1 MRNINNMFCTEI
13 KKELCNWKLY
23 FSIAVYILLCFY
35 VRSDYG
41 KGGALRAIDNML
53 SLSNTI
59 TLISIL
65 AAFPT
70 ACTFSEDWENGYYK
84 FIVSRSS
91 QVQYII
97 TKILVCAISTFC
109 VSFVSFSIFGLIEYA
124 LTGPGTDVVN
134 EGWMFYDLVNSRYNI
149 LYIFIRSGLLSLVL
163 ALFSEYGLM
172 GSAIMPNKFVAIA
185 FPLISSIILREI
197 SFRINYGDISIHKI
211 ESASM
216 KTPGQCIIAFV
227 TLVVLALIANVI
239 FSYFVKR
246 RIRCEIN

>member
-1 MRNINNMFCTEI
+1 ME
-13 KKELCNWKLY
+13 
-23 FSIAVYILLCFY
+23 
-35 VRSDYG
+35 

-53 SLSNTI
+53 DLSNTI

-109 VSFVSFSIFGLIEYA
+109 VSFVSFSIFGLTEYA

-134 EGWMFYDLVNSRYNI
+134 EGLMFYDLVNSRYNI
-149 LYIFIRSGLLSLVL
+149 LYIFIRAGLLSLVL

-172 GSAIMPNKFVAIA
+172 GSAISLTSLFLA

-197 SFRINYGDISIHKI
+197 SFRINYGGISIHKI

-216 KTPGQCIIAFV
+216 KTPGQYIIAFV

>member
-1 MRNINNMFCTEI
+1 M
-13 KKELCNWKLY
+13 
-23 FSIAVYILLCFY
+23 
-35 VRSDYG
+35 
-41 KGGALRAIDNML
+41 
-53 SLSNTI
+53 
-59 TLISIL
+59 
-65 AAFPT
+65 
-70 ACTFSEDWENGYYK
+70 
-84 FIVSRSS
+84 
-91 QVQYII
+91 
-97 TKILVCAISTFC
+97 
-109 VSFVSFSIFGLIEYA
+109 FVSFSIFGLIEYA

-134 EGWMFYDLVNSRYNI
+134 EGLMFYDLVNSRYNI

-172 GSAIMPNKFVAIA
+172 GSAIIPNKFVAIA

-197 SFRINYGDISIHKI
+197 SFRINYGGISIHKI

-216 KTPGQCIIAFV
+216 KTPGQYIIAFV

>member
-1 MRNINNMFCTEI
+1 M
-13 KKELCNWKLY
+13 
-23 FSIAVYILLCFY
+23 
-35 VRSDYG
+35 RSDYG

-53 SLSNTI
+53 ALSNTI

-65 AAFPT
+65 AGFPT

-109 VSFVSFSIFGLIEYA
+109 VSFVSFSIFGLTEYA

-134 EGWMFYDLVNSRYNI
+134 EGLMFYDLVNSRYNI

-197 SFRINYGDISIHKI
+197 SFRINYGGISIHKI

-216 KTPGQCIIAFV
+216 KTPGQYIIAFV

-239 FSYFVKR
+239 L
-246 RIRCEIN
+246 

>member
-1 MRNINNMFCTEI
+1 M
-13 KKELCNWKLY
+13 
-23 FSIAVYILLCFY
+23 
-35 VRSDYG
+35 
-41 KGGALRAIDNML
+41 
-53 SLSNTI
+53 
-59 TLISIL
+59 

-109 VSFVSFSIFGLIEYA
+109 VSFVSFSIFGLTEYA

-134 EGWMFYDLVNSRYNI
+134 EGLMFYDLVNSRYNI

-197 SFRINYGDISIHKI
+197 SFRINYGGISIHKI

-216 KTPGQCIIAFV
+216 KTPGQYIIAFV

>member
-1 MRNINNMFCTEI
+1 MININNMFYTEI

-35 VRSDYG
+35 VRGDYG
-41 KGGALRAIDNML
+41 KGGALRIIDSML
-53 SLSNTI
+53 ALSNTI

-124 LTGPGTDVVN
+124 RTGPGTDVVN
-134 EGWMFYDLVNSRYNI
+134 EGLMFYDLVNSRYNI
-149 LYIFIRSGLLSLVL
+149 LYLFIRSGLLSLVL
-163 ALFSEYGLM
+163 AMFSEYGLM
-172 GSAIMPNKFVAIA
+172 GSAIMPNRFVAIA

-197 SFRINYGDISIHKI
+197 SFRINYGGISIHDI

-227 TLVVLALIANVI
+227 TLVVLTLIANVI